1 MWSLIGNSAT
11 LQTGIQNSF
20 STMKKEGIGGCLSGM
35 LPIKRKIRELLKT
48 AIIQK

>member
-48 AIIQK
+48 AIVQK